1 MSDALPKGT
10 RVEIIDLASRPELN
24 GQTATVKTYDKA
36 KKRYGCKLDS
46 GDSMS
51 LKAEKLRV
59 IDDAAATEPAPTKIL
74 ESLPEAAAPAPAP
87 APAPSTP
94 SPNLGPALEAALARA
109 DAAESRALAAESNA
123 AAAEARANAEQLARL
138 RLEEE
143 LAPLKQALAVAKAN
157 VEQLRAQLAEGGGG
171 ATSGDSRDGIIA
183 DRWVR
188 FSQKV
193 NADETLAALVR
204 EAEAYKAAADAKA
217 KAAAD
222 DLALRMKLGLRK

>member
-24 GQTATVKTYDKA
+24 GQCATVKTYDKA

-109 DAAESRALAAESNA
+109 DAAESRANAAESNA

-143 LAPLKQALAVAKAN
+143 VAPLKQALAVAKAN
-157 VEQLRAQLAEGGGG
+157 VEQLRAQLAEGG
-171 ATSGDSRDGIIA
+171 ATSGDSRDSLIA

>member
-24 GQTATVKTYDKA
+24 GQCATVKTYDKA

-143 LAPLKQALAVAKAN
+143 VAPLKKALAVAKAN
-157 VEQLRAQLAEGGGG
+157 VEQLRAQLAEGG
-171 ATSGDSRDGIIA
+171 ATSGDSRDSLIA

>member
-24 GQTATVKTYDKA
+24 GQCATVKTYDKA

-59 IDDAAATEPAPTKIL
+59 IDDTAAAEPSPKIL

-143 LAPLKQALAVAKAN
+143 VAPLKQALAVAKAN
-157 VEQLRAQLAEGGGG
+157 VEQLRAQLAEGG
-171 ATSGDSRDGIIA
+171 ATSGDSRDSLIA

>member
-24 GQTATVKTYDKA
+24 GQCATVKTYDKA

-59 IDDAAATEPAPTKIL
+59 IDDTAAAEPSPKIL

-87 APAPSTP
+87 APRPPSTP

-143 LAPLKQALAVAKAN
+143 VAPLKQALAVAKAN
-157 VEQLRAQLAEGGGG
+157 VEQLRAQLAEGG
-171 ATSGDSRDGIIA
+171 ATSGDSRDSLIA

-193 NADETLAALVR
+193 NADETLAALGRV
-204 EAEAYKAAADAKA
+204 AAAYTAA
-217 KAAAD
+217 AAATATAAAD